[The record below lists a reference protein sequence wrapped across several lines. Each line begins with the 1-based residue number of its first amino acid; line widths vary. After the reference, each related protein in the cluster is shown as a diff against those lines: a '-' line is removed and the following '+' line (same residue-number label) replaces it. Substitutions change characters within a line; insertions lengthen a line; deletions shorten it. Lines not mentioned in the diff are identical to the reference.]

1 MNESDFQSFLDD
13 VSECFIERDFAR
25 WRKRV
30 LYTFSLITSAGPI
43 VIKTDDELREN
54 FALYLQACDAMQ
66 LDRIF
71 RVPLGLEECSDG
83 TWLGSYETNLLRN
96 GMRATAPYKSTALL
110 HLRADG
116 IRMSSI
122 MNARGH
128 HDWTGKQPETGS

>member
-13 VSECFIERDFAR
+13 VSACFIERDFAL
-25 WRKRV
+25 WRSRII
-30 LYTFSLITSAGPI
+30 YPFSLITSAGPI
-43 VIKTDDELREN
+43 VIKCDDALQEN

-71 RVPLGLEECSDG
+71 RVPLGLEACSDG

-96 GMRATAPYKSTALL
+96 GTRATAPYKSTALL
-110 HLRADG
+110 HERSDG
-116 IRMSSI
+116 IKMSSI

-128 HDWTGKQPETGS
+128 HDWTGKQPESGR

>member
-1 MNESDFQSFLDD
+1 MNETDFQSFLDD
-13 VSECFIERDFAR
+13 ISDCFIERDF
-25 WRKRV
+25 KRLRNRV
-30 LYTFSLITSAGPI
+30 IYPFSLITRAGPN
-43 VIKTDDELREN
+43 VIKTDDDLRED

-66 LDRIF
+66 LDHIF

-110 HLRADG
+110 HHRPDG
-116 IRMSSI
+116 IRASAI

-128 HDWTGKQPETGS
+128 YDWTGKQPDIAG